1 VDLRKRLIKPSGLV
15 AEKVLYVGERV
26 MIRSENE
33 VGSVMPRVGL
43 GPVHPLM
50 SLALH
55 TRATDNWKAL
65 KKPLCAFLKLTKPA

>member
-1 VDLRKRLIKPSGLV
+1 M

-26 MIRSENE
+26 MTRSQEE
-33 VGSVMPRVGL
+33 LAAKMPRVGL

-50 SLALH
+50 SRAFH
-55 TRATDNWKAL
+55 TRATDDWTAL